1 MIFPEIGLSNT
12 SNSKSGHWMSFP
24 EIWLVHFS
32 IMQVDLFFQNPIPVD
47 GGRFVCQ
54 TLVQIMID
62 WAWMKHKNEMI
73 DQNFRIGEINY
84 LRLLLLSHFRL
95 LQNHVSYYLLIYG
108 FS

>member
-1 MIFPEIGLSNT
+1 MKNRRNFHNSQSSKLKCVSCIRIVAIFV
-12 SNSKSGHWMSFP
+12 K
-24 EIWLVHFS
+24 V
-32 IMQVDLFFQNPIPVD
+32 QIPVN

-95 LQNHVSYYLLIYG
+95 LQNHVSYYL
-108 FS
+108 